1 MVQDDGRR
9 SVQHL
14 SVDDSHF
21 SDSFADYVESDAEAR
36 CDRRR
41 DNSSGQETT
50 GWTTLDSASL
60 SVAIIDDHSFT
71 RECITRS
78 LNEADAR
85 LNVSPF
91 SNCEDCIN
99 SSKRYDVILYHARC
113 EQRPSTDAGREPDA
127 AHRPPFARIL
137 EIAPIILLSDSGGP
151 KAILEALEWGARGYI
166 PTQDTTLKLVLE
178 IIRLVRAGGT
188 FVPASSLAL
197 RFTDRR
203 GSAGASA
210 ESREAVGERFTP
222 RQLAVL
228 HHLKQGKANKT
239 IARELAMS
247 ESTVKIHLRNI
258 MKKMNASNR
267 TEVACRAHALDG
279 TWLSLAPPPNCGNGH
294 LGSLEAGD

>member
-1 MVQDDGRR
+1 MIQDDGRR

-14 SVDDSHF
+14 SIDDPHL
-21 SDSFADYVESDAEAR
+21 SDSFPDYVEPDSGEKSCR
-36 CDRRR
+36 ERE
-41 DNSSGQETT
+41 NLSGQETVR
-50 GWTTLDSASL
+50 WTAVDSATI

-71 RECITRS
+71 RECIARS
-78 LNEADAR
+78 LHEADVR
-85 LNVSPF
+85 LNVTPY

-99 SSKRYDVILYHARC
+99 SSKRYDVILYHARR
-113 EQRPSTDAGREPDA
+113 EKPGGEDAAREPA
-127 AHRPPFARIL
+127 ATRRPRFGPML
-137 EIAPIILLSDSGGP
+137 EIAPIVLLSDSDGP
-151 KAILEALEWGARGYI
+151 GAILEALEWGARGYI

-197 RFTDRR
+197 RLTDRR
-203 GSAGASA
+203 GSAGAPA
-210 ESREAVGERFTP
+210 ASREPVAERFTP

-267 TEVACRAHALDG
+267 TEVACRAHALDR
-279 TWLSLAPPPNCGNGH
+279 TWLSLDSRAGSGNGH
-294 LGSLEAGD
+294 IGSLAAGD

>member
-21 SDSFADYVESDAEAR
+21 SDSFPDYVESESDAQS
-36 CDRRR
+36 DRRH
-41 DNSSGQETT
+41 DHSAGQETT
-50 GWTTLDSASL
+50 GWTTLDSATI
-60 SVAIIDDHSFT
+60 SVAIIDDQSFT
-71 RECITRS
+71 RECIARS

-91 SNCEDCIN
+91 PNCEDCI
-99 SSKRYDVILYHARC
+99 SSTKRHDVILYHARR
-113 EQRPSTDAGREPDA
+113 EQRPSTDADRESDA
-127 AHRPPFARIL
+127 VRRPPFGRIL
-137 EIAPIILLSDSGGP
+137 EIAPIILLSDSDGP
-151 KAILEALEWGARGYI
+151 NAILEALEWGARGYV
-166 PTQDTTLKLVLE
+166 PTRDMTLKLVLE

-197 RFTDRR
+197 RFTGRR

-210 ESREAVGERFTP
+210 ESREAVAERFTP

-267 TEVACRAHALDG
+267 TEVACRAHALDR
-279 TWLSLAPPPNCGNGH
+279 TWLSLASPPDCGNGH
-294 LGSLEAGD
+294 LGSLDAGD